1 MTWEII
7 PLTFELPSVQQT
19 WLWRRLWLGLEL
31 DRDPVYLYTNL
42 QSKHIYTRRVQQ
54 YILFSPSD
62 RSHFVPS
69 ATWLLSTLQPF
80 LKHCDMENVK
90 GRNKNCHHSCF
101 ECCCGTLSRTFIL
114 SLKILPIFSPFFLFQ
129 ASNKQ
134 KASVVWLWF
143 YYICILLVLLQLLLY
158 YSDYYMMFPP
168 SLTQF
173 WITILKGERI
183 MLRMNPW
190 ILILAKVHVMQKTL
204 RKRESSWWYT
214 LYKQVRQPEDEIH
227 NNNPLFVEM

>member
-31 DRDPVYLYTNL
+31 DRDPVYLYTHL

-114 SLKILPIFSPFFLFQ
+114 SLKNSSHFLPLFSIPSL
-129 ASNKQ
+129 KQ
-134 KASVVWLWF
+134 TKSLRSM
-143 YYICILLVLLQLLLY
+143 IMILLYMYTSYFASTFIILWLLQDV
-158 YSDYYMMFPP
+158 SPIADPVFDHSFEGRKDY
-168 SLTQF
+168 
-173 WITILKGERI
+173 
-183 MLRMNPW
+183 
-190 ILILAKVHVMQKTL
+190 A
-204 RKRESSWWYT
+204 
-214 LYKQVRQPEDEIH
+214 
-227 NNNPLFVEM
+227 

>member
-31 DRDPVYLYTNL
+31 DRDPVYLYTHL

-90 GRNKNCHHSCF
+90 GRNKNCHHSCS

-114 SLKILPIFSPFFLFQ
+114 SLKNSSHFLPLFSIPSL
-129 ASNKQ
+129 KQ
-134 KASVVWLWF
+134 TKSLRSM
-143 YYICILLVLLQLLLY
+143 IMILLYMYTSCFAATFIILLWLLHDVSPIIDPVLDHNFEGRK
-158 YSDYYMMFPP
+158 DY
-168 SLTQF
+168 
-173 WITILKGERI
+173 
-183 MLRMNPW
+183 
-190 ILILAKVHVMQKTL
+190 A
-204 RKRESSWWYT
+204 
-214 LYKQVRQPEDEIH
+214 
-227 NNNPLFVEM
+227 

>member
-7 PLTFELPSVQQT
+7 PLTFELPSVQQIR
-19 WLWRRLWLGLEL
+19 LRLWWRCLRLGLEL
-31 DRDPVYLYTNL
+31 DRDPVYLYTHL

-54 YILFSPSD
+54 YILFSPYV

-80 LKHCDMENVK
+80 LKHCIMENVK
-90 GRNKNCHHSCF
+90 GRNNNCHHSCF

-114 SLKILPIFSPFFLFQ
+114 SLKNSSHFLPLFPFQ

-143 YYICILLVLLQLLLY
+143 YYICILLILLQLLLF
-158 YSDYYMMFPP
+158 SDYYKMFPL

-173 WITILKGERI
+173 LITVLKGERI

-190 ILILAKVHVMQKTL
+190 ILILAKVHVMHKML
-204 RKRESSWWYT
+204 RKRESSWRHT
-214 LYKQVRQPEDEIH
+214 L
-227 NNNPLFVEM
+227 

>member
-7 PLTFELPSVQQT
+7 PLTFELPSVQQIR
-19 WLWRRLWLGLEL
+19 LRLWWRCLRLGLEL
-31 DRDPVYLYTNL
+31 DRDPVYLYTHL

-54 YILFSPSD
+54 YILFSPYI

-114 SLKILPIFSPFFLFQ
+114 SLKNSSHFLPLFSIPSL
-129 ASNKQ
+129 KQ
-134 KASVVWLWF
+134 TKSLRSM
-143 YYICILLVLLQLLLY
+143 IMILLYMYTSCFAATFIILLWLLHDVSPIIDPVLDHNFEGRK
-158 YSDYYMMFPP
+158 DY
-168 SLTQF
+168 
-173 WITILKGERI
+173 
-183 MLRMNPW
+183 
-190 ILILAKVHVMQKTL
+190 A
-204 RKRESSWWYT
+204 
-214 LYKQVRQPEDEIH
+214 
-227 NNNPLFVEM
+227 